1 MNNLYGKAMM
11 QCLPYKDFKWIKVTD
26 KHINKVLNKKD
37 TSLHGYILEVDI
49 YLPDELHNKQSNF
62 PIFPKKLTVTKDM
75 LSQQQIGDTKDFNI
89 KICTTKKLI
98 PNLFPKKN
106 HIAHY
111 RNLKYSLAHGW
122 KLTKV
127 HRILEF
133 KQSQWMKPYIDFNTE
148 KRMQATNDAD
158 KNFFKLMIN
167 SVYGKTMENMR
178 KRMKIR
184 IVTNKKDCNKYSSRA
199 TFKNFIIFGKNLAA
213 IHEKPQ
219 EIKLNKPISVGFAVL
234 EKSKLEMYKFWYDF
248 FKKECSE
255 VKLVYMDTNCFIFE
269 VTNQNFND
277 NAQA

>member
-1 MNNLYGKAMM
+1 
-11 QCLPYKDFKWIKVTD
+11 
-26 KHINKVLNKKD
+26 
-37 TSLHGYILEVDI
+37 
-49 YLPDELHNKQSNF
+49 
-62 PIFPKKLTVTKDM
+62 
-75 LSQQQIGDTKDFNI
+75 
-89 KICTTKKLI
+89 
-98 PNLFPKKN
+98 
-106 HIAHY
+106 
-111 RNLKYSLAHGW
+111 
-122 KLTKV
+122 
-127 HRILEF
+127 
-133 KQSQWMKPYIDFNTE
+133 MKPYIDFNTE

-199 TFKNFIIFGKNLAA
+199 TFKNFIILGKNLAA

-219 EIKLNKPISVGFAVL
+219 EIKLNKSISVGFAVL

-255 VKLVYMDTNCFIFE
+255 VKLVYMDTDCFIFE